1 MNSNEGNVVY
11 GRKLAY
17 LLRHNINKKVQGFR
31 AECRKMIKTNA
42 EIAPVYES
50 SRRKKH
56 LTTILLKRKTFS
68 FSFPKD
74 FDLTCFPGIDNMLSN
89 LESWDVECRKRGSGI
104 CDTDEEDNDEEN
116 NYEIE
121 ANENNTPQVRPVD
134 LLAFVPRRKRS
145 CKKKVQKRKL
155 AEVENDIATKS
166 LTRPEEILENKEN
179 NVEAENVSCPLLKI
193 EDKKTNYVV
202 EKVVRPSEVK
212 DNEIN
217 TEVDNVLCLPKT
229 EDKGKNLVAG
239 NDVCSQEMEDR
250 KQNSEGGNASYFE
263 TMEDKAINMDVNDFS
278 IEASL
283 NLQDFSPEFALI
295 ISEVQPIVP
304 VNQGVLEDM
313 LKDCVVENDSTITK
327 RINNHEVLP
336 EVPEDFS
343 EYDDLIASFLK

>member
-1 MNSNEGNVVY
+1 
-11 GRKLAY
+11 
-17 LLRHNINKKVQGFR
+17 
-31 AECRKMIKTNA
+31 
-42 EIAPVYES
+42 
-50 SRRKKH
+50 
-56 LTTILLKRKTFS
+56 
-68 FSFPKD
+68 
-74 FDLTCFPGIDNMLSN
+74 MLSN

-104 CDTDEEDNDEEN
+104 CDTYYIHTTISGDRILRSVIEVVNNLLPEGYAKLEKRKRNIKDEEDNDEEN